1 MKNIIIAIIVI
12 IAANCNAIEL
22 NSRLLNAICNVESNG
37 NASAVGD
44 NGKAVGAYQ
53 IHKKYVDDVNRICKI
68 KGFKKRFTYADRYN
82 SHKSRIMTAIYL
94 DFYGKVYERKYSK
107 VATAEI
113 LAKIHNG
120 GPEGWKKQATI
131 KYWRKVEKRL
141 K

>member
-1 MKNIIIAIIVI
+1 MKNIIIAVIAI
-12 IAANCNAIEL
+12 IATNCNAIEL

-53 IHKKYVDDVNRICKI
+53 IHKKYVTDVNRICKI
-68 KGFKKRFTYADRYN
+68 KGFKIRFTFADRYN

-94 DFYGKVYERKYSK
+94 DFYGKVYEKK
-107 VATAEI
+107 QGKIATAEI

-120 GPEGWKKQATI
+120 GPNGWKKQATE